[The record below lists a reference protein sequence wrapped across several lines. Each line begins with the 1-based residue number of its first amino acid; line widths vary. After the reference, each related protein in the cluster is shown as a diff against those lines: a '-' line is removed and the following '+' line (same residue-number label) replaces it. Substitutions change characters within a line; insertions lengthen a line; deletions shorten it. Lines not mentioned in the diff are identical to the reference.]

1 MNLNGYKYIE
11 TRNGY
16 EIYRKIVNGK
26 GRWAA
31 KRADGYVFRI
41 TYNQA
46 LGFEPLDS
54 EEALRMYLG
63 NKLNIKY

>member
-1 MNLNGYKYIE
+1 MNLTGYNYIE

-31 KRADGYVFRI
+31 KRKDGVVFRI
-41 TYNQA
+41 TYDQA
-46 LGFEPLDS
+46 LGHEPIDNT
-54 EEALRMYLG
+54 EALQMYLG
-63 NKLNIKY
+63 KMLLPR